1 MEALWNLEEK
11 WKISTQEAV
20 LLFACT
26 AFLVGGLCT
35 ATALKRR
42 ARRKRLVSQ
51 EPKSEGPKRSEPRPG
66 CDGTVKKALMGSV
79 RWSHAR
85 KWAQSSSNESRKER
99 AVPLLVRRER
109 ESEMGWQS
117 HSSASPVWQRPILMG
132 GKCEL
137 PRFSGLILYDES
149 GRPVHPSVDGT
160 THKET
165 STAVVKTTLRDLL

>member
-20 LLFACT
+20 FLFACT

-35 ATALKRR
+35 VTALKRR
-42 ARRKRLVSQ
+42 AQQKQLVIQ
-51 EPKSEGPKRSEPRPG
+51 EPKSEGPKRSESRPG
-66 CDGTVKKALMGSV
+66 CGGSVKKTLMGSV
-79 RWSHAR
+79 RWSNAR
-85 KWAQSSSNESRKER
+85 KWAESSSSESRKEK
-99 AVPLLVRRER
+99 AVPLLVRRDR
-109 ESEMGWQS
+109 EAEVGWQS
-117 HSSASPVWQRPILMG
+117 HNSASPVWQRPILMG

-149 GRPVHPSVDGT
+149 GRPVHTSNEGT